1 MKAASKS
8 RLRYLL
14 MRRTPEQWEAA
25 LKSIRST
32 ETRVICCCIVW
43 FDFFS
48 EREPRIPSPE
58 VIAQARRDWDYWLLI
73 RKRIR
78 TTPKQLEAALVKLGY
93 HPDLAFKRSRVGA
106 E

>member
-1 MKAASKS
+1 MKATSKH

-14 MRRTPEQWEAA
+14 KRRTPEQWEAA

-32 ETRVICCCIVW
+32 ETRVLCCCIVW

-58 VIAQARRDWDYWLLI
+58 VIAQAKRDWDYWLLI
-73 RKRIR
+73 HRRIR

-93 HPDLAFKRSRVGA
+93 HPELAFKRSRVVA